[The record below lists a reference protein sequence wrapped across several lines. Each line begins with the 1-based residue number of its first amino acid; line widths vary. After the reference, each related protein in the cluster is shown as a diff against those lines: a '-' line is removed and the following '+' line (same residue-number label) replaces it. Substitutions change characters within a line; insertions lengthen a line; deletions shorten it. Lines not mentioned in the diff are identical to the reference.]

1 MFIESGIVSEGSIKG
16 ILSGKHYNRS
26 VLCHKIMYE
35 ALQRLRF
42 QAFLDSRTEDDQEDI
57 SLFIESMSS
66 SFPQDTFLSDSIESP
81 KMQEIIQSYE
91 LFINDMS
98 GKSRK
103 FSFWS
108 MYIKMAGNLYSKM
121 FCNSLYNQ
129 SLQQFVF

>member
-1 MFIESGIVSEGSIKG
+1 MYLQDVFIESGIVSEGSIKG

-57 SLFIESMSS
+57 SLFIESMTS

-98 GKSRK
+98 GKSRT

-121 FCNSLYNQ
+121 FCNSLYN
-129 SLQQFVF
+129 